1 MTRPS
6 PTALVTGVTG
16 QDGIYLARR
25 LLAEGLHVVGVARPG
40 STSGPRVAAYL
51 PGVELREADITDG
64 AALRSLVAEVAPEE
78 IYNLAALS
86 SVGRSWEE
94 PELTRRVNLG
104 TVVDLVDAA
113 QALAA
118 AGRPVRL
125 FQASSAE
132 VVGQAADSP
141 YARAKAEAEQVV
153 EKARA
158 EGLPASY
165 ARLYVHESP
174 IRPPGFVFRKITRG
188 AAAIALGRS
197 DELTLGTLDVRRDW
211 GHAAEYVDAFVR
223 MLRRDE
229 PVDLPLGTGID
240 HSLADLVEV
249 AFAAAG
255 VGDPWSRIVQDPDL
269 VRPADSKVLRAD
281 PEPAA
286 EAIGWRA
293 TTSFADLVARMVDVD
308 LQRVRSGVEDD
319 PAYL

>member
-1 MTRPS
+1 MTR
-6 PTALVTGVTG
+6 TALVTGVTG

-25 LLAEGLHVVGVARPG
+25 LLADGMRVVGVVRPG
-40 STSGPRVAAYL
+40 SATGPRVDAYL
-51 PGVELREADITDG
+51 DGVELREVDITDG
-64 AALRSLVAEVAPEE
+64 PELRALVTDVAPQEV
-78 IYNLAALS
+78 YNLAALS
-86 SVGRSWEE
+86 SVGRSWQE
-94 PELTRRVNLG
+94 PELTRRVNHDA
-104 TVVDLVDAA
+104 VVDLV
-113 QALAA
+113 AA
-118 AGRPVRL
+118 AHDIAARGREVRF

-141 YARAKAEAEQVV
+141 YARAKADAERVV
-153 EKARA
+153 EKARS

-174 IRPPGFVFRKITRG
+174 VRPLGFVFRKITRG
-188 AAAIALGRS
+188 AAEIALGRQ
-197 DELTLGTLDVRRDW
+197 DQLTLGTLDVRRDW

-229 PVDLPLGTGID
+229 PVDLPLGTGVD

-255 VGDPWSRIVQDPDL
+255 VDDPWSRIVQDPAL

-286 EAIGWRA
+286 AAIGWRA
-293 TTSFADLVARMVDVD
+293 TTSFADLVTRMVEVD
-308 LQRVRSGVEDD
+308 LERVRTGVEDD
-319 PAYL
+319 VSYL

>member
-1 MTRPS
+1 MTSAS

-25 LLAEGLHVVGVARPG
+25 LLADGLRVVGVARPG
-40 STSGPRVAAYL
+40 SASGPRVAAYL
-51 PGVELREADITDG
+51 PGVEVRAADITDG
-64 AALRSLVAEVAPEE
+64 AALRALVADVAPQE

-94 PELTRRVNLG
+94 PELTRRVNLD

-113 QALAA
+113 HALTAD
-118 AGRPVRL
+118 GRPVRL

-141 YARAKAEAEQVV
+141 YARAKADAERVV

-158 EGLPASY
+158 EGLHASY

-229 PVDLPLGTGID
+229 PADLPLGTGVD

-255 VGDPWSRIVQDPDL
+255 VADPWSRIVQDPDL

-293 TTSFADLVARMVDVD
+293 TTSFADLVTRMVEVD
-308 LQRVRSGVEDD
+308 LERVRSGVEDD
-319 PAYL
+319 PSYL